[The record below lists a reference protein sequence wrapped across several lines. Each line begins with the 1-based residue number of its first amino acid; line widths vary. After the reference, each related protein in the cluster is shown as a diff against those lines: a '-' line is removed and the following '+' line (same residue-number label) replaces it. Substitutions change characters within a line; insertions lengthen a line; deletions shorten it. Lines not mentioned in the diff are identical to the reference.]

1 MSKRKVVPHIFIETI
16 SSAVFIIIMG
26 LVFLFQQTKEK
37 TKFESETGNIISI
50 NHNFQELPFRDKEK
64 FRYIEVTNY
73 PRVFEVFVGKDPGDF
88 TPALEKLDSLQKGD
102 LITVYYD
109 NPEEKDDKRIN
120 KLAQFIDKDN
130 MPYFIRGSSA
140 NYLSYLIIAA
150 GVIIAVLIFFLKKRG
165 IVA

>member
-1 MSKRKVVPHIFIETI
+1 MSHNIPKIQYGSGPTEI
-16 SSAVFIIIMG
+16 VFDYPPI
-26 LVFLFQQTKEK
+26 TKN
-37 TKFESETGNIISI
+37 GN
-50 NHNFQELPFRDKEK
+50 
-64 FRYIEVTNY
+64 
-73 PRVFEVFVGKDPGDF
+73 
-88 TPALEKLDSLQKGD
+88 
-102 LITVYYD
+102 